1 MLVCFRAVNG
11 LFHLL
16 YMTLKD
22 RFSLTVHTYCLLY
35 HFLEWYSKANHS
47 IFKWATRSTSR
58 VRIIKTLQNSRL
70 FQNIIAYRLV
80 LVPNELS
87 PFLVSMLIR
96 PWSDFFKLYLQCWK
110 WRRLRDHQ
118 RCRYVKVLAAH
129 LATRNDSRDHIFCN
143 LNPSVYSR

>member
-1 MLVCFRAVNG
+1 MKRNQRSLTTTSLFQIHVFFCFFDVMLVCFRAVNG

-70 FQNIIAYRLV
+70 FQNRIAYRLV

-96 PWSDFFKLYLQCWK
+96 PSSDF
-110 WRRLRDHQ
+110 
-118 RCRYVKVLAAH
+118 
-129 LATRNDSRDHIFCN
+129 
-143 LNPSVYSR
+143 LNSTCSVGSEEDCVIIKDVGT